1 MAAEYNAT
9 VVSRVEVAPGLII
22 LRVAPDKL
30 PFEFRSG
37 QYVVLGLKA
46 TEPRVEG
53 AEADVPGVVASGAV
67 ESPWAGTAA
76 SPLAV
81 AATGVT
87 AAGVTA
93 AASAVSPLAG
103 TGIAGTPESQWAV
116 DAQAEAVAR
125 AAADPDRMI
134 RRAYSIASESRAD
147 EYLEFY
153 LTLVM
158 SGELTPRLFNL
169 KIRDRVY
176 VGPKAVGVFTL
187 DKAPGKHILMIG
199 TGTGL
204 APYMSMLRSELVCNG
219 PRKFVVVHGAR
230 FSWDLGYR
238 TELTGLARHC
248 GNFNYMPV
256 ITRPQEDVTWRGR
269 SGYLQ
274 NVIASGVIEEET
286 GLELTS
292 DNFDIFLCGNPGM
305 IETVIELAE
314 ARGFVRDKGHDIGT
328 LHTEEYW

>member
-9 VVSRVEVAPGLII
+9 VSSRVEVAPGLII

-46 TEPRVEG
+46 SEPRIDESE
-53 AEADVPGVVASGAV
+53 AEAPSVVAGPV
-67 ESPWAGTAA
+67 ESPALEASLAA
-76 SPLAV
+76 V
-81 AATGVT
+81 
-87 AAGVTA
+87 
-93 AASAVSPLAG
+93 
-103 TGIAGTPESQWAV
+103 IAGTEESRAAV
-116 DAQAEAVAR
+116 DAQAARVAL

-153 LTLVM
+153 LTVVM

-169 KIRDRVY
+169 AIKDRLY

-187 DKAPGKHILMIG
+187 NKAPGKHILMIG

-204 APYMSMLRSELVCNG
+204 APYMSMLRSELECNG
-219 PRKFVVVHGAR
+219 PRQFVVVHGAR

-248 GNFNYMPV
+248 RNFHYIPV

-274 NVIASGVIEEET
+274 NLIASDAIEEET
-286 GLELTS
+286 GLALTP

-305 IETVIELAE
+305 IETVISWAE
-314 ARGFVRDKGHDIGT
+314 ARGFVKDKGHDIGT

>member
-9 VVSRVEVAPGLII
+9 VASRVEVAPGLII
-22 LRVAPDKL
+22 MRVVPDNL
-30 PFEFRSG
+30 PFQFKSG

-46 TEPRVEG
+46 SEPRIDE
-53 AEADVPGVVASGAV
+53 AEPEAPSVLPTGAV
-67 ESPWAGTAA
+67 ESIRVGADF
-76 SPLAV
+76 AV
-81 AATGVT
+81 AAVIG
-87 AAGVTA
+87 
-93 AASAVSPLAG
+93 
-103 TGIAGTPESQWAV
+103 GTPESQAAV
-116 DAQAEAVAR
+116 DIQAAAVVR
-125 AAADPDRMI
+125 AAADTDRMV

-147 EYLEFY
+147 EFLEFY
-153 LTLVM
+153 LTVVM

-169 KIRDRVY
+169 KIKDRLY

-219 PRKFVVVHGAR
+219 PRQFVVVHGAR
-230 FSWDLGYR
+230 YSWDLGYR

-248 GNFNYMPV
+248 GNFHYIPV
-256 ITRPQEDVTWRGR
+256 ITRPQEDITWRGR

-274 NVIASGVIEEET
+274 NLIASSAIEQET
-286 GLELTS
+286 GLALTP

-305 IETVIELAE
+305 IATVIEWAGIQ
-314 ARGFVRDKGHDIGT
+314 GFVRDRGHDIGT

>member
-9 VVSRVEVAPGLII
+9 VASRVEVAPGLVIM
-22 LRVAPDKL
+22 RVVPDKL
-30 PFEFRSG
+30 PFEFKSG

-46 TEPRVEG
+46 SEPRIDE
-53 AEADVPGVVASGAV
+53 AEPEAPSVLATGEA
-67 ESPWAGTAA
+67 ESPRDRAYAA
-76 SPLAV
+76 LAEV
-81 AATGVT
+81 IG
-87 AAGVTA
+87 
-93 AASAVSPLAG
+93 
-103 TGIAGTPESQWAV
+103 GTPESQAAV
-116 DAQAEAVAR
+116 DIQAAAVAR

-153 LTLVM
+153 LTVVM
-158 SGELTPRLFNL
+158 SGDLTPRLFNL
-169 KIRDRVY
+169 KIKDRLH

-187 DKAPGKHILMIG
+187 DKAPGKHILMIA

-219 PRKFVVVHGAR
+219 PRQFVVVHGAR
-230 FSWDLGYR
+230 YSWDLGYR

-248 GNFNYMPV
+248 GNFHYIPV
-256 ITRPQEDVTWRGR
+256 ITRPQEDLTWRGR

-274 NVIASGVIEEET
+274 NLVASNVIEAET
-286 GLELTS
+286 GLALTP

-305 IETVIELAE
+305 IATVIEWAGIQ
-314 ARGFVRDKGHDIGT
+314 GFVRDRGHDIGT

>member
-9 VVSRVEVAPGLII
+9 VSSRVEVAPGLII
-22 LRVAPDKL
+22 LRVAPDRL
-30 PFEFRSG
+30 PFEFKAG

-46 TEPRVEG
+46 SEPRIDESET
-53 AEADVPGVVASGAV
+53 EAPGVVASAAV
-67 ESPWAGTAA
+67 ESPRPG
-76 SPLAV
+76 
-81 AATGVT
+81 
-87 AAGVTA
+87 AAGLV
-93 AASAVSPLAG
+93 PG
-103 TGIAGTPESQWAV
+103 DIAGTPESRAAV
-116 DAQAEAVAR
+116 DAQAAAVVR

-153 LTLVM
+153 LTVVM
-158 SGELTPRLFNL
+158 SGDLTPRLFNL
-169 KIRDRVY
+169 KIKDRLY

-219 PRKFVVVHGAR
+219 SRKFVIVHGAR

-248 GNFNYMPV
+248 SNFHYMPV

-274 NVIASGVIEEET
+274 NLIASGAIEEET
-286 GLELTS
+286 GLPLTPE
-292 DNFDIFLCGNPGM
+292 NFDIFLCGNPGM
-305 IETVIELAE
+305 IETVLSWAE
-314 ARGFVRDKGHDIGT
+314 GRGFVRDKGHDIGT

>member
-9 VVSRVEVAPGLII
+9 VSSRVEVAPGLVIM
-22 LRVAPDKL
+22 RVAPDRL
-30 PFEFRSG
+30 PFEFKAG

-46 TEPRVEG
+46 SEPRIDE
-53 AEADVPGVVASGAV
+53 AESEDAGRAAVAV
-67 ESPWAGTAA
+67 TPEAGTIEGTEA
-76 SPLAV
+76 SR
-81 AATGVT
+81 
-87 AAGVTA
+87 
-93 AASAVSPLAG
+93 
-103 TGIAGTPESQWAV
+103 EAV
-116 DAQAEAVAR
+116 DAQQLAIAR
-125 AAADPDRMI
+125 ASADPDRMI

-147 EYLEFY
+147 EFLEFY
-153 LTLVM
+153 LTVVM

-169 KIRDRVY
+169 KLKDRLY

-187 DKAPGKHILMIG
+187 DKAPGKNILMIG

-219 PRKFVVVHGAR
+219 PRQFVVVHGAR

-248 GNFNYMPV
+248 SNFHYIPV
-256 ITRPQEDVTWRGR
+256 ITRPKEDVTWKGR

-274 NVIASGVIEEET
+274 NLIASNAIEEET
-286 GLELTS
+286 GLAVTP
-292 DNFDIFLCGNPGM
+292 DNFDIYLCGNPGM
-305 IETVIELAE
+305 IETVIAWAE
-314 ARGFVRDKGHDIGT
+314 QRGFVRDKGHDIGT

>member
-9 VVSRVEVAPGLII
+9 VASRVEVAPGLVIM
-22 LRVAPDKL
+22 RVVPDKL
-30 PFEFRSG
+30 PFEFKSG

-46 TEPRVEG
+46 SEPRLDE
-53 AEADVPGVVASGAV
+53 AEPEALSVLTTEA
-67 ESPWAGTAA
+67 ESPQLAALAAGT
-76 SPLAV
+76 PAV
-81 AATGVT
+81 IG
-87 AAGVTA
+87 
-93 AASAVSPLAG
+93 
-103 TGIAGTPESQWAV
+103 GTPESQAAV
-116 DAQAEAVAR
+116 DAQAATVAK
-125 AAADPDRMI
+125 AADHPDRMI

-153 LTLVM
+153 LTVVM

-187 DKAPGKHILMIG
+187 DKAPGKHILMVG

-219 PRKFVVVHGAR
+219 ERQFVVVHGAR
-230 FSWDLGYR
+230 YSWDLGYR

-248 GNFNYMPV
+248 GNFHYIPV

-274 NVIASGVIEEET
+274 NLVASNAIEVET
-286 GLELTS
+286 GLSLTP

-305 IETVIELAE
+305 IETVIEWAGIQ
-314 ARGFVRDKGHDIGT
+314 GFVRDKGHEIGT

>member
-9 VVSRVEVAPGLII
+9 VSGRVEVAPGLII
-22 LRVAPDKL
+22 LRVTPDTL
-30 PFEFRSG
+30 PFEFKAG
-37 QYVVLGLKA
+37 QYVVLGVKA
-46 TEPRVEG
+46 SVPRVDEAEG
-53 AEADVPGVVASGAV
+53 ESEPSVVAGAR
-67 ESPWAGTAA
+67 SA
-76 SPLAV
+76 SPRS
-81 AATGVT
+81 AAI
-87 AAGVTA
+87 
-93 AASAVSPLAG
+93 AASAAAVITG
-103 TGIAGTPESQWAV
+103 TAESQAAV
-116 DAQAEAVAR
+116 DVQAAAVAG
-125 AAADPDRMI
+125 AAADPGRMI
-134 RRAYSIASESRAD
+134 RRAYSIASESRAE

-158 SGELTPRLFNL
+158 SGELTPRLFSL
-169 KIRDRVY
+169 KLRDRVY

-187 DKAPGKHILMIG
+187 GKVAPGKHVLMIG

-219 PRKFVVVHGAR
+219 PRQFVVVHGAR

-248 GNFNYMPV
+248 RNFHYMPI

-274 NVIASGVIEEET
+274 NVVASGAIEEEM
-286 GLELTS
+286 GLPLTPE
-292 DNFDIFLCGNPGM
+292 NFDIFLCGNPGM
-305 IETVIELAE
+305 IETVIGWAE
-314 ARGFVRDKGHDIGT
+314 QRGFVRDKGHDIGT

>member
-9 VVSRVEVAPGLII
+9 VVSRVEVAPGLVI
-22 LRVAPDKL
+22 LRVAPDTL
-30 PFEFRSG
+30 PFDFKSG
-37 QYVVLGLKA
+37 QYVVLGMKA
-46 TEPRVEG
+46 SEPRMEEFE
-53 AEADVPGVVASGAV
+53 AEPPSVVAAAV
-67 ESPWAGTAA
+67 ESPRTDVVAAINAAVAGTD
-76 SPLAV
+76 
-81 AATGVT
+81 
-87 AAGVTA
+87 
-93 AASAVSPLAG
+93 
-103 TGIAGTPESQWAV
+103 ESQAAV
-116 DAQAEAVAR
+116 DAQAVSVAR

-153 LTLVM
+153 LTVVM

-169 KIRDRVY
+169 KVRDRVY

-219 PRKFVVVHGAR
+219 PRQFVIVHGAR
-230 FSWDLGYR
+230 YSWDLGYR
-238 TELTGLARHC
+238 TELVGLARHC
-248 GNFNYMPV
+248 GNFHYVPV
-256 ITRPQEDVTWRGR
+256 ITRPQEDPTWRGR

-274 NVIASGVIEEET
+274 NLVASGAIEEET
-286 GLELTS
+286 GLELTPE
-292 DNFDIFLCGNPGM
+292 NFDIFLCGNPGM
-305 IETVIELAE
+305 IETVIGWAE
-314 ARGFVRDKGHDIGT
+314 NRGFVKDKGHDIGT

>member
-1 MAAEYNAT
+1 MAPEYNAA

-22 LRVAPDKL
+22 LRVAPDTL
-30 PFEFRSG
+30 PFGFKSG
-37 QYVVLGLKA
+37 QYVVLGMKA
-46 TEPRVEG
+46 SEPRIEEFE
-53 AEADVPGVVASGAV
+53 AEPPSVVAGAV
-67 ESPWAGTAA
+67 ESPRTDAVAGVAAAITAAVAGTD
-76 SPLAV
+76 
-81 AATGVT
+81 
-87 AAGVTA
+87 
-93 AASAVSPLAG
+93 
-103 TGIAGTPESQWAV
+103 ESQAAV
-116 DAQAEAVAR
+116 DAQAAVVAG

-134 RRAYSIASESRAD
+134 RRAYSIASESRPD

-153 LTLVM
+153 LTVVM

-169 KIRDRVY
+169 KIKDRLY

-187 DKAPGKHILMIG
+187 EKAPGQHILMIG

-219 PRKFVVVHGAR
+219 PRQFVVVHGAR

-248 GNFNYMPV
+248 GNFHYIPV
-256 ITRPQEDVTWRGR
+256 ITRPQEDPTWRGR

-274 NVIASGVIEEET
+274 NLIASGAIEEET
-286 GLELTS
+286 GLELTPE
-292 DNFDIFLCGNPGM
+292 NFDIFLCGNPGM
-305 IETVIELAE
+305 IETVIGWAE
-314 ARGFVRDKGHDIGT
+314 NRGFVKDKGHDIGT

>member
-9 VVSRVEVAPGLII
+9 VVSRVGVAPGLII

-30 PFEFRSG
+30 PFEFKSG
-37 QYVVLGLKA
+37 QYVVLGMKA
-46 TEPRVEG
+46 SEPRIEEFG
-53 AEADVPGVVASGAV
+53 AEPPSVVAGAA
-67 ESPWAGTAA
+67 ESPRTDAVAVAITAAVAGTD
-76 SPLAV
+76 
-81 AATGVT
+81 
-87 AAGVTA
+87 
-93 AASAVSPLAG
+93 
-103 TGIAGTPESQWAV
+103 ESQAAV
-116 DAQAEAVAR
+116 DAQAASVAR

-153 LTLVM
+153 LTVVM

-169 KIRDRVY
+169 KIRDRLY

-187 DKAPGKHILMIG
+187 EKAPGKHILMIG

-204 APYMSMLRSELVCNG
+204 APYMSMLRSELECNG
-219 PRKFVVVHGAR
+219 PRQFVVVHGAR

-248 GNFNYMPV
+248 GNFHYLPV
-256 ITRPQEDVTWRGR
+256 ITRPQEDPTWRGR

-274 NVIASGVIEEET
+274 NLIASGAVEEET
-286 GLELTS
+286 GLELTPE
-292 DNFDIFLCGNPGM
+292 NFDIFLCGNPGM
-305 IETVIELAE
+305 IETVIGWAE
-314 ARGFVRDKGHDIGT
+314 NRGFVKDRGHDIGT